1 MAAAEDIATILAAV
15 SGFGTI
21 GTDVFHRLGLTD
33 TPDAQVACTT
43 YGSAPPDLTMTATVG
58 SAVTER
64 PRVQIVAR
72 GEMVSGGAAAAEAKA
87 QAAWNALQNYKG
99 TVNGT
104 NYLYVACLQS
114 PFYMGKDE
122 QGRPKF
128 GFNVEAI
135 HAS

>member
-1 MAAAEDIATILAAV
+1 MPADKDIATILQTAGV
-15 SGFGTI
+15 VTI
-21 GTDVFHRLGLTD
+21 GTDFFWGQGFTD
-33 TPDAQVACTT
+33 TPDIQGHATV
-43 YGSAPPDLTMTATVG
+43 YGSAPPDLVMTSTVG

-64 PRVQIVAR
+64 PRAQVAFR
-72 GEMVSGGAAAAEAKA
+72 GELSDGGGEAARTKA
-87 QAAWNALQNYKG
+87 QSAWNALQNYKG

-104 NYLYVACLQS
+104 NYLYITCLQS

-122 QGRPKF
+122 QGRPRY